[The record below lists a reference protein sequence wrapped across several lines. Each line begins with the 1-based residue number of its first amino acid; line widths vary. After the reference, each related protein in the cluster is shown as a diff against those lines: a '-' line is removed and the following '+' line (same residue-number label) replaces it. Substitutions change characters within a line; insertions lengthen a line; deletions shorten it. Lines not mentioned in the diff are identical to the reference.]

1 MSATIDL
8 HLHTTASDGRCTPAE
23 LVRRACA
30 AGIRVMSV
38 TDHDTR
44 AGEAAARAAAEV
56 AGIELISGIEVTS
69 VHRGRDV
76 HVLGYGLPEEAPA
89 LEAVIRNQ
97 RQQRIERAREIGERL
112 GRLGVPIDVDRL
124 IAAAAAASGKAL
136 ARPQIAQAL
145 VEAGH
150 VSSIAEAFDRYLD
163 DSAPAYVPHRG
174 IGPADVVTLIVRCG
188 GVASLAHPG
197 RVRDVDSIIGDLVNA
212 GLGCIEAYHSS
223 HDEVAQNHFLDVAR
237 RFELG
242 VTGGS
247 DFHGDGTRFAECF
260 GVVGLPAHALD
271 RLRALLDEARLA
283 LTAP

>member
-1 MSATIDL
+1 VSTSIDL
-8 HLHTTASDGRCTPAE
+8 HLHTTASDGRCTPTE
-23 LVRRACA
+23 LVRRVHA

-44 AGEAAARAAAEV
+44 AGEAEARAAADGV
-56 AGIELISGIEVTS
+56 GIELISGIEVTS

-76 HVLGYGLPEEAPA
+76 HVLGYGLPAEAPA
-89 LEAVIRNQ
+89 LDAVIRNQ
-97 RQQRIERAREIGERL
+97 RQQRVERAREIGERL
-112 GRLGVPIDVDRL
+112 GRLGVPIDIEKLV
-124 IAAAAAASGKAL
+124 AAAAAASGKAL

-150 VSSIAEAFDRYLD
+150 VASITEAFDRYLD
-163 DSAPAYVPHRG
+163 DSGPAYVPHRG
-174 IGPADVVTLIVRCG
+174 IGPAEVVALLAGCG

-197 RVRDVDSIIGDLVNA
+197 RVRDVDSIIGDLVDA

-223 HDEVAQNHFLDVAR
+223 HDEAAQSHFLDVAR

-247 DFHGDGTRFAECF
+247 DFHGDGTRLAECF
-260 GVVGLPAHALD
+260 GVVGLPEDAFASF
-271 RLRALLDEARLA
+271 RALLDEARLTPSA
-283 LTAP
+283 T

>member
-1 MSATIDL
+1 
-8 HLHTTASDGRCTPAE
+8 
-23 LVRRACA
+23 V
-30 AGIRVMSV
+30 GIRVMSV

-44 AGEAAARAAAEV
+44 AGEAAARAAADAV
-56 AGIELISGIEVTS
+56 GIELISGIEVTS

-76 HVLGYGLPEEAPA
+76 HVLGYGLPADAPG
-89 LEAVIRNQ
+89 LDAVIRSQ

-112 GRLGVPIDVDRL
+112 GRLGAPIDVDRL

-145 VEAGH
+145 VDAGH

-174 IGPADVVTLIVRCG
+174 IGPAEVVALLVRSG

-197 RVRDVDSIIGDLVNA
+197 RVRDVDSIVGDLVDA

-223 HDEVAQNHFLDVAR
+223 HDEAAQNHFLEVAR
-237 RFELG
+237 RFDLG

-260 GVVGLPAHALD
+260 GIVGLPPPALD
-271 RLRALLDEARLA
+271 RLRELLDEARLS
-283 LTAP
+283 LTVT